1 MPPESTR
8 SLWRHPDFMR
18 LWFGQTV
25 SLLGSQVTL
34 LALPLTAILVFKA
47 TAFQVGILS
56 TVEFLPFALLGLP
69 VGVWVDRLPRRPIL
83 IATDLGR
90 FAVMG
95 SVPLAYALGILHL
108 AQLYIVG
115 FLSGVGTVFFD
126 IAYVPYVPSLVSR
139 DRLVEANAKLEMSRS
154 GAQLGG
160 PGIAGLLVQG
170 LSAPGAILADAASY
184 LASVASLLAIRAREI
199 PVVRPIGEPERMR
212 RQIGEGLRFV
222 AGNRLIRP
230 VVGGVI
236 IGNLFLQMGQVC
248 LLLFAVRALHL
259 SPGRIGVL
267 LSLGS
272 AGLLFGALVAE
283 RISTRI
289 GVGPTIVAGAF
300 IVGVGGVFVPLATPR
315 SGTALLLAYGLV
327 ATFGGVIFSVNG
339 RSLLQAATPDRILGR
354 AFATHRFISWGVIP
368 IGAFLGG
375 VLGTHLGLRTTLW
388 IAAAGEM
395 AAFLPPLLSPVRTL
409 RRLPVAP

>member
-1 MPPESTR
+1 MPPEPTR

-47 TAFQVGILS
+47 NAFQVS

-108 AQLYIVG
+108 AQLYVVG

-126 IAYVPYVPSLVSR
+126 IAYVPFVPSLVSR

-154 GAQLGG
+154 GAELGG

-199 PVVRPIGEPERMR
+199 PVVRPVGEPERMR

-222 AGNRLIRP
+222 ARNRLIRP

-289 GVGPTIVAGAF
+289 GIGPTIVAGAF
-300 IVGVGGVFVPLATPR
+300 IVGLGGVFVPLATPR

-339 RSLLQAATPDRILGR
+339 RTPLHLLGGHPHRRIPRGCARDSPRAPDHALDPGRRRDGGVPATAALPGPDPASAPRR
-354 AFATHRFISWGVIP
+354 PVSSTHVIP
-368 IGAFLGG
+368 VSRG
-375 VLGTHLGLRTTLW
+375 RR
-388 IAAAGEM
+388 
-395 AAFLPPLLSPVRTL
+395 LSP
-409 RRLPVAP
+409 